1 MQLPT
6 PPTDNLYKF
15 IAVFGLIIAVFSSF
29 QMINQVNY
37 LLKKEDAIKLEEELL
52 KLKTFRD
59 STIETRISPD
69 KNIRYKEDSIRA
81 EFEKVAF
88 SKELKIKA
96 KWFMPILGLSTTVGI
111 SAMIFGFILWY
122 RKTQRY
128 QDKILINDAERSLIE
143 KKQFKDKIQF
153 EQEIVFYKK
162 LWKDLTNIKHN
173 LFYIINTQ
181 EKYENEDNPEKK
193 KIYYNKVR
201 EKIKESIIPM
211 NDLLY
216 FIGENE
222 LFYPLIFKKK
232 FKEIRKIF
240 SDTIKDVELISRL
253 SKDYILDDEFA
264 DLKGNLEKIEKSM
277 NELLIDIKSN
287 INEYGSIDIN
297 EIFSNKIDLNNKV
310 RQ

>member
-1 MQLPT
+1 MSDDSHL
-6 PPTDNLYKF
+6 F
-15 IAVFGLIIAVFSSF
+15 EGL
-29 QMINQVNY
+29 
-37 LLKKEDAIKLEEELL
+37 LLGGLL
-52 KLKTFRD
+52 G
-59 STIETRISPD
+59 
-69 KNIRYKEDSIRA
+69 A
-81 EFEKVAF
+81 A
-88 SKELKIKA
+88 
-96 KWFMPILGLSTTVGI
+96 LGVCFAPATG
-111 SAMIFGFILWY
+111 
-122 RKTQRY
+122 
-128 QDKILINDAERSLIE
+128 D
-143 KKQFKDKIQF
+143 
-153 EQEIVFYKK
+153 
-162 LWKDLTNIKHN
+162 
-173 LFYIINTQ
+173 
-181 EKYENEDNPEKK
+181 
-193 KIYYNKVR
+193 KVR